1 MRVGLEANAADDLL
15 IIDTRLIF

>member
-1 MRVGLEANAADDLL
+1 MRVGLEANAADDLP